1 MGTKNGL
8 FKKLLLCVL
17 AALMLSLVLSACE
30 LEDPVRESTYYIN
43 DNQSNYY
50 NKDHTTTDE
59 AVDEFTDS
67 ITALRKY
74 LDSESFV
81 DSGYY
86 MGVDFDIDVLDP
98 ENNTAGNFALRIQSY
113 LYTYPYE
120 DDDGN
125 PIYKYYENGRYYD
138 ENNEEGTRTLVSAL
152 EIHNE
157 AIKKSDICIEWYNGA
172 TNEVL
177 IGLYFDGINSNAD
190 NPGNILYLNIQGYK
204 RSFPDFGDTVLYQQL
219 IRLLVNLSVEGI
231 LESLGLQGDA
241 GTGSINSTMASLVGE
256 NYKRVVNGDL
266 VSLLFYSVTLDAIA
280 GDVNELIYDLL
291 GVFGRKWDPMTNKF
305 LGFKF
310 STVANAIIQSI
321 NADMRAI
328 ISPDKSDVSDV
339 LTNAEFAFAGV
350 VNSYDVLYTYTSNI
364 KFDYGWTYP
373 ETLKLDTDYYTMFD
387 YGNYEFDGLLY
398 VPAWDAQFDAEI
410 KTDIQQYDNSTNNVF
425 MEFRDI
431 ANGELMIGLY
441 YREERAWLDIS
452 GMAYMYGWV
461 DVESLGFPQVWDDH
475 LDLAE
480 VLGKFFR
487 IINNTI
493 VSIVDSILDPASS
506 DKENKVLEYLMAK
519 TSFTEK
525 DPEDIFSIN
534 SETLQLD
541 IELVKQ
547 MLEET
552 GVGSFSTRQ
561 IINILDSMLPYT
573 MDQIAIMLG
582 IASAEIMLEKTYF
595 TLTWDVDEQ
604 EFTIIMYTNVG
615 VTPGEPSTM
624 IFQLELVPIHFGEYV
639 PITEIDFT
647 NFKPLG
653 EIYTYSGTLRGNF
666 IFSSQETVD
675 LSKLLSATIGE
686 SSGLNT
692 PYVLAQN
699 AGLSF
704 TLVYDQF
711 VKDQYA
717 DGRWKLAGRSAF
729 ELTVWLTGSEST
741 IIIGLASD
749 DVCFNNEVYKDLPAR
764 EDELGYVWVNIAC
777 VTKNGTQV
785 IPKMKIREDVFMAS
799 MSAYMNNETSI
810 EDDVSS
816 FADNDFNLSLT
827 SIITALC
834 KDAYVIAAADQ
845 LEITSSNETLQNLFR
860 VNGLIGNIKVD
871 AGFEYRVKG
880 LESIRKQYLM
890 YEVGFFDN
898 ITGNSPYDTAL
909 HDRLPVFFYE
919 DYMDDY
925 DPLKYD
931 FLVYKD
937 NVILDD
943 GTMILAGTIYLFELG
958 ARRVVSRQNID
969 YPSNSFFNRED
980 ANNQDIARVKFV
992 LEDLVL
998 DPTKE
1003 ITRENMLVFESEG
1016 KYYYRTYYGKQRQV
1030 NDDYIEVGDDGTVYV
1045 YWLGIS
1051 EVLFH
1056 DEGANFYFFDRNRAI
1071 ENEDGDH
1078 AYISVSTDRDLLF
1091 EYDPDSVEITE
1102 DCKTQYAPRTNGS
1115 FMGEVRRYF
1124 ITFESLDSGELGK
1137 IENLYYNDESEYPQ
1151 YYSKEDEEYVVEV
1164 YDDDG
1169 VLISST
1175 KTPISLYVMEPCE
1188 PLRESVGV
1196 NVKTDGSTT
1205 QLKNFNARFVID
1217 WELASADK
1225 KGYMTVTEV
1234 IVAPGMMGEISF
1246 PIRII
1251 VVNRE
1256 IDTNDYVSV
1265 YTTEEEVASRAP
1277 VVDEIDIDP
1286 YDYALAKYEYLSDT
1300 ANFNPAILYSRENI
1314 ERAYAEAVAEFSAA
1328 YFAQPKFAFSIAF
1341 AWQQSYLYA
1350 NDVGNAYIARSY
1362 DNYAD
1367 GVLTRY
1373 DWSYDVCEKGSNL
1386 ESSVSPL
1393 GGTIYLHTYFRGQLI
1408 ALRVN
1413 VGKREFSHLKFYE
1426 SDTFSPKTY
1435 NADNGSNDVYVN
1447 GVYRG
1452 NYYDEDTY
1460 EIETQPIFVFTD
1472 GISEYEYVFDM
1483 KVVRGLLK
1491 NGDGTYSGA
1500 YETDDSYGL
1509 KWGNSAILNVTSKGS
1524 SYGEYAYSYLYKES
1538 EYTELEQRYDA
1549 LSDAQR
1555 AKTVKIFRSDKT
1567 TTEGRLYER
1576 AADGR
1581 VKMRTVWAY
1590 SELAGILSL
1599 SELRGTVFTVE
1610 YGTGEA
1616 TKYASDRVGN
1626 AMMRD
1631 TDVEGETVLY
1641 NRPFYYFYLR
1651 SDPTQ
1656 PVHLTEEE
1664 YELYVAG
1671 DAATRAKYGFNT
1683 DNSDSITT
1691 AGLDLYYLFRLYFS
1705 LDNKL
1710 YAISTLSNGIIDPEH
1725 LDDQAV
1731 GVTDFSLIE
1740 LRIVADCPQL
1750 DVDVA
1755 GTETDRLTGEPF
1767 VMNKVNA
1774 GDATALGYYKV
1785 DPLNAE
1791 TLYLPDS
1798 LEIYFEYEGFVS
1810 THTFG
1815 GLSWC
1820 AYFDADGNPVYTY
1833 YDAELGAYVPII
1845 EVVTDASGRTRYKVA
1860 IDVESLTEELIFRAM
1875 VKIGNA
1881 TSGYREITVAV
1892 RILSKDPT
1900 NVDFYVNAT
1909 GEKLETPA
1917 TVTEVV
1923 SGSNMTKFTYYT
1935 YYANTFENFV
1945 LPDRLLATFS
1955 DGHTQIY
1962 VPTWAP
1968 AKTGADFIFE
1978 PNTVMTLVTTIGT
1991 EGGVT
1996 VDIYL
2001 VVVVE
2006 NYELNKMEVNNEFSS
2021 YYVTVKS
2028 ENGEILDRKVTVGS
2042 LFKLDGREIGYYYQS
2057 TSAYYIHISTGAA
2070 EDGDTPGGEIGLYT
2084 MDAETGRYIWRRS
2097 VGVYE
2102 FISALYSRAT
2112 ITLNKYETEMNSQKI
2127 INDEASIFDHSVLM
2141 RRGTSTLTVSIKEA
2155 ATVKYEFRPAE
2166 GNANVMTVELKYT
2179 DPGTGVEYTADVNSE
2194 GLLTISY
2201 RDVAVRNIS
2210 YAELAAYIIAENMA
2224 EKYVEWRVVSVDGKY
2239 EDGNGVAFGQ
2249 GTALSSY
2256 VSYNSDEKRVDIDA
2270 ALGLGENGEIA
2281 LRNNL
2286 NRTVTMSY
2294 RELVYRLTNYY
2305 RYLRVAAGTTRT
2317 VANKNISVK
2326 NLYEIMDINDML
2338 VRPRD
2343 VGDGMPDGKYVVA
2356 LGTGAGSYDLRA
2368 RLIFT
2373 GGYYLTQDSRG
2384 TETVNVTVYT
2394 AGGAA
2399 QYSDG
2404 YILGNSVSA
2413 SVTAIVNDGTN
2424 NTRRFNYN
2432 RSATDEKL
2440 TEWYV
2445 EVMAGGNPTN
2455 INRISAGDI
2464 ISYIP
2469 ADAIYSTGR
2478 ARQITI
2484 SALTSEGF
2492 RITRTI
2498 VFEELP
2504 TSMNDGFSGG
2514 NPNAPF
2520 EETQTFAIMD
2530 GLITVENIYD
2540 FAYPSVAEYLGA
2552 TGYLPTTLTV
2562 SVNGRQITVSGVE
2575 WKINSVWYGAPD
2587 SVLGGL
2593 TYKGTTGKYVM
2604 ATADILGYTDSAGI
2618 RYGATR
2624 ISLYVQINS
2633 AEVMILP
2640 WETDDRGSGLATET
2654 LEDGGKRVY
2663 RVYIDA
2669 YADTDAVRRGAIKTD
2684 DTGKRYLELPSE
2696 LLASYTSGETFAFNN
2711 VRYVYGGT
2719 RAVNRIY
2726 FDARGIDVST
2736 MTSSSGDL
2744 SGISVGQL
2752 NEREL
2757 VLSVE
2762 LGLEQT
2768 LEIRFYFHNKRPKET
2783 EGIVYYTEYLV
2794 DGSRVLYSAL
2804 PESEK
2809 AKRVGST
2816 NKYLFVEGED
2826 GYAKSANLL
2835 YYYEAYYVNG
2845 VQVRYNTLSEEDRN
2859 AVIEGTEVKLYTV
2872 GSSGYALKAN
2882 LVYNDAT
2889 AVIDIDDT
2897 AIRNA
2902 IYEERRSDFTSYQ
2915 SEMLAGVNLIRVETN
2930 LENVIAAAQE
2940 IRSGIRLAIDRIEIS
2955 ASEVGT
2961 TAAAISEKL
2970 LAWTTEFS
2978 FRGAYDES
2986 ALPTRRAYDEDE
2998 SYNYAL
3004 SKLKEAANALA
3015 FYDGTEMG
3023 TYVSLILATI
3033 RGSGSVSSKERT
3045 INERIAGYFEE
3056 FVLNAYNAAIRGCVE
3071 KEYERMFT
3079 AELEGF
3085 TAEEYNDAI
3094 SYKNMTEAGFDA
3106 DAVISDIYRLR
3117 SMEASGISAA
3127 LAAKQ
3132 IDIARAEAIGFGF
3145 VAQYEDYTVGG
3156 RRVSYSELS
3165 DADKNATVQYEGGEK
3180 VFVYIKGAA
3189 GQAQK
3194 LSLTYTYEELA
3205 YAAIVQAIIEA
3216 YDYADGT
3223 TVRGDENAAAI
3234 KKTVV
3239 KLFESR
3245 LDLNRHRFGGA
3256 AVSGSKAETYTLD
3269 AFVKDYAYNRT
3280 AANLTKKVMRAYL
3293 VNAIREGM
3301 DFTALSSGT
3310 TEDREK
3316 WNEYKGL
3323 YGNVIRYSYNSITN
3337 YSTTVNALRRSLLS
3351 GAGITDVL
3359 RNLLAS
3365 GIKSFTETVY
3375 AEAEYMGTIKDI
3387 QEINGQIIDVSRYG
3401 TSGYSLDRFAAL
3413 LDENLAMY
3421 YIEPYYSYRAVPY
3434 KILVFFTGDD
3444 RADDESGRPY
3454 ETEITWG
3461 TDGISGNVSYAGI
3474 TGTLTGTLVSGV
3486 TGESTTLH
3494 IAAIVA
3500 RRVLAD
3506 EEKSVT
3512 TEYIEDGLV
3521 YATESTTGGKL
3532 TEDGLYYMYKA
3543 SSGYVYYYEFDASFT
3558 TTDDY
3563 TANGKIAYTLRYE
3576 DRFGVKKMSE
3586 FAGYDATATII
3597 YAFVNE
3603 YGETGRLER
3612 QSLYVYNP
3620 FEFSQ
3625 SNDMPKGIMVG
3636 GQMMTV
3642 RWNNV
3647 GIQPTGNITTVTDG
3661 SRQVVKGR
3669 VESDAGQEVEMS
3681 VFVAKWSYAG
3691 FYRRTDAASGT
3702 AFEVEGEEQRFVYM
3716 NPLSFYFSA
3725 YTPYSAE
3732 DYYLVAFAVSIIMP
3746 DPTTGE
3752 KGVRRIVFEK
3762 DASGAFTGV
3771 KVQEK
3776 DEGFV
3781 RKLFYPE
3788 DSRLFEYGTDDDTM
3802 AAVNA
3807 RKRYVIYWEALQKN
3821 RVVNNQLSQQSGC
3834 LVYLG
3839 NEDVGQ
3845 FTLDGLKEQSDTTAP
3860 TRAVYSCERMTISE
3874 IAFVTLDGLT
3884 VEKNGDVVTFV
3895 CGETGISYTLD
3906 IRNLA
3911 FVCGECGETHLAG
3924 ETGELVLECE
3934 NATCGSYG
3942 HKVYYNTADGSARCD
3957 DEVCKLY
3964 EEIKDV
3970 LLAQN
3975 GQAAVAVSPDGYL
3988 PTTGDVVLRENN
4000 VHYRRDELR
4009 IRFLW
4014 NNNFESTVTG
4024 LMRFV
4029 RSAYPDVEEASVRNY
4044 AINLIMTW
4052 DEIIENER
4060 QEIIDLA
4067 KDYMRS
4073 ENEYLGDNYT
4083 DEMCSRDAYA
4093 LLAVNERYDYNS
4105 DINRLRG
4112 GGNNNVLATVLIS
4125 VKNGSAVYTGTLT
4138 VKVLF
4143 ADYSPIAYY
4152 RKRGNAYENVTGALT
4167 KAEYDAAI
4175 RNGQRFCDELY
4186 IAVRAEYWNMAQNKN
4201 AYETDGLNSVVPYDN
4216 IGDDMYKL
4224 LQIYAERN
4232 AFDRTGAKRDFV
4244 GNDGAD
4250 KQYLVRITDI
4260 EWEYDEG
4267 TGRITSK
4274 SFTLDGTKYE
4284 YDLLQMILQ

>member
-8 FKKLLLCVL
+8 FKKFLMCVL
-17 AALMLSLVLSACE
+17 AALMFSVVLSACE
-30 LEDPVRESTYYIN
+30 LEDPVRDSTYYIN
-43 DNQSNYY
+43 DNQGNYY
-50 NKDHTTTDE
+50 NKDHTTNEE
-59 AVDEFTDS
+59 AVDEFTES

-86 MGVDFDIDVLDP
+86 MGVDFDIDILDP
-98 ENNTAGNFALRIQSY
+98 NDNTAGNFALRVQAY

-120 DDDGN
+120 DEEGN
-125 PIYKYYENGRYYD
+125 PIYKYYENGKYYD

-177 IGLYFDGINSNAD
+177 IGLYFDGLNSNAD
-190 NPGNILYLNIQGYK
+190 NPGNILYMNVQGYK
-204 RSFPDFGDTVLYQQL
+204 RSFPDFGDTVIYQQL
-219 IRLLVNLSVEGI
+219 VRLLVNLSVEGL

-241 GTGSINSTMASLVGE
+241 GTSSINSTLTSLVGE

-266 VSLLFYSVTLDAIA
+266 ISLLFYSVTLDAIA
-280 GDVNELIYDLL
+280 GNVNELIYDLL
-291 GVFGRKWDPMTNKF
+291 GVFGRKWDPMTYKF

-310 STVANAIIQSI
+310 STVANALIQTI

-328 ISPDKSDVSDV
+328 ISPDKSGVTNV
-339 LTNAEFAFAGV
+339 LTNAEFAFGGV

-373 ETLKLDTDYYTMFD
+373 KTLTLDTQYYTMFD
-387 YGNYEFDGLLY
+387 YGNYEFDGMLY

-461 DVESLGFPQVWDDH
+461 DVESLGFPQVYDEH

-487 IINNTI
+487 MVNNVI
-493 VSIVDSILDPASS
+493 VSIVDSILNPASS

-525 DPEDIFSIN
+525 DPDDIFSIN

-552 GVGSFSTRQ
+552 GVGSYSTRQ
-561 IINILDSMLPYT
+561 IINILDSMMPYT

-595 TLTWDVDEQ
+595 TLTWDVDKQ

-615 VTPGEPSTM
+615 VVPGEPSTM
-624 IFQLELVPIHFGEYV
+624 IFRLELIPIHFGEYV
-639 PITEIDFT
+639 SITEIDFT

-704 TLVYDQF
+704 TLIYDQF

-717 DGRWKLAGRSAF
+717 DGRLKKAGRSAF
-729 ELTVWLTGSEST
+729 ELTVWLTGSESS

-749 DVCFNNEVYKDLPAR
+749 DVCFDNEVYKDLPAR

-785 IPKMKIREDVFMAS
+785 IPKVKIREDVFMAS

-810 EDDVSS
+810 EDDVTS

-834 KDAYVIAAADQ
+834 KDAYVIAAAEQ

-909 HDRLPVFFYE
+909 HDRLPVYFYE
-919 DYMDDY
+919 DYMDEY

-969 YPSNSFFNRED
+969 YASSSFFNKESAD
-980 ANNQDIARVKFV
+980 NQDISRVKFV
-992 LEDLVL
+992 LDDLIL

-1003 ITRENMLVFESEG
+1003 RSKENMLVYENEG
-1016 KYYYRTYYGKQRQV
+1016 RYYYRTYYGKQRQV
-1030 NDDYIEVGDDGTVYV
+1030 REEYIEVGDDGTVYV
-1045 YWLGIS
+1045 YWAGIN
-1051 EVLFH
+1051 EVVFH
-1056 DEGANFYFFDRNRAI
+1056 DEGASYYFFDRNRAVED
-1071 ENEDGDH
+1071 ENGDH

-1091 EYDPDSVEITE
+1091 EYDPDSIKITE

-1137 IENLYYNDESEYPQ
+1137 IETLYYDESSGYPQ
-1151 YYSKEDEEYVVEV
+1151 YYSKADEEYVVEV

-1188 PLRESVGV
+1188 PLRESVEV
-1196 NVKTDGSTT
+1196 NVKTDSTTT

-1217 WELASADK
+1217 WNLASADK

-1234 IVAPGMMGEISF
+1234 IVAPGMMGEITF
-1246 PIRII
+1246 PVRII

-1256 IDTNDYVSV
+1256 IDTDDYVSV

-1277 VVDEIDIDP
+1277 VVDEISVDP
-1286 YDYALAKYEYLSDT
+1286 YDYAIAKYAYLSDT
-1300 ANFNPAILYSRENI
+1300 ANFNPAILHSREDVAS
-1314 ERAYAEAVAEFSAA
+1314 AYAEAVKAFSAA
-1328 YFAQPKFAFSIAF
+1328 YFSQAKFAFSIQF

-1350 NDVGNAYIARSY
+1350 NDVGNTYIARSY

-1373 DWSYDVCEKGSNL
+1373 DWSYDICEKGNNV
-1386 ESSVSPL
+1386 ETSVSPL

-1413 VGKREFSHLKFYE
+1413 IGKREFSHLKFY
-1426 SDTFSPKTY
+1426 DTDEFSPESY
-1435 NADNGSNDVYVN
+1435 NAGNGATDTYVN

-1452 NYYDEDTY
+1452 NYYDESTY
-1460 EIETQPIFVFTD
+1460 EIESRPIFVFTD
-1472 GISEYEYVFDM
+1472 GINEYEYVFDM
-1483 KVVRGLLK
+1483 QIVRGLLK

-1500 YETDDSYGL
+1500 YDIDDSYRV
-1509 KWGNSAILNVTSKGS
+1509 KWGNPAIINVTSKGS
-1524 SYGEYAYSYLYKES
+1524 SYGEYAYSYLYKEN
-1538 EYTELEQRYDA
+1538 EYTDLEQRYDA
-1549 LSDAQR
+1549 LSETLR
-1555 AKTVKIFRSDKT
+1555 AKKVKIFRTDKT
-1567 TTEGRLYER
+1567 VTEDYLYVKT
-1576 AADGR
+1576 ADGR
-1581 VKMRTVWAY
+1581 VKVRNNWTY
-1590 SELAGILSL
+1590 SELGTVLSA

-1610 YGTGEA
+1610 YGSGEA
-1616 TKYASDRVGN
+1616 TKYKSDRVGN
-1626 AMMRD
+1626 AMIRD
-1631 TDVEGETVLY
+1631 TDVEGETTAY

-1651 SDPTQ
+1651 SNPDV

-1671 DAATRAKYGFNT
+1671 DAETRAKYGFNT
-1683 DNSDSITT
+1683 DNPDQITT

-1705 LDNKL
+1705 LDNEL
-1710 YAISTLSNGIIDPEH
+1710 YAISTLSNGIIDPDH
-1725 LDDQAV
+1725 LNDQAV
-1731 GVTDFSLIE
+1731 GITDFSLIE

-1750 DVDVA
+1750 DVDVV
-1755 GTETDRLTGEPF
+1755 GPETDRLTGETF
-1767 VMNKVNA
+1767 VMNKVDA
-1774 GDATALGYYKV
+1774 GDEGALGYYKV

-1798 LEIYFEYEGFVS
+1798 LKIYFRYEGFVS
-1810 THTFG
+1810 AHTFG
-1815 GLSWC
+1815 NLSWC
-1820 AYFDADGNPVYTY
+1820 AYFDAAGNPVYTY
-1833 YDAELGAYVPII
+1833 YDSEKGAYVPII
-1845 EVVTDASGRTRYKVA
+1845 EVVTDASGKTRYKVA
-1860 IDVESLTEELIFRAM
+1860 IDVEELTEELIFRAM

-1900 NVDFYVNAT
+1900 NVDFYVNST

-1917 TVTEVV
+1917 TITEVV
-1923 SGSNMTKFTYYT
+1923 SGSSMTKLTYYT
-1935 YYANTFENFV
+1935 YYANTFENFR
-1945 LPDRLLATFS
+1945 LPDRLVATFS

-1962 VPTWAP
+1962 IPTWRP

-1991 EGGVT
+1991 DGGVT

-2006 NYELNKMEVNNEFSS
+2006 NYELNKMEVSNEFSS
-2021 YYVTVKS
+2021 YYVTIKS
-2028 ENGEILDRKVTVGS
+2028 ENGEVLDRKVTVGS
-2042 LFKLDGREIGYYYQS
+2042 LFKLDGKEIGYYYQS
-2057 TSAYYIHISTGAA
+2057 TSAYYIHISTGAD

-2084 MDAETGRYIWRRS
+2084 LDAETGRYVWRRS

-2102 FISALYSRAT
+2102 FITSLYSRAT
-2112 ITLNKYETEMNSQKI
+2112 LSLNKYETDMASQKI
-2127 INDEASIFDHSVLM
+2127 IDDEASVFDHSILM
-2141 RRGTSTLTVSIKEA
+2141 RRGTATLTVSIREA

-2166 GNANVMTVELKYT
+2166 GNADVMTVELKYI
-2179 DPGTGVEYTADVNSE
+2179 DPGTGVEYTAAVNE
-2194 GLLTISY
+2194 NGLLTISY
-2201 RDVAVRNIS
+2201 GESAARNIS
-2210 YAELAAYIIAENMA
+2210 YAELAAYIIGEDMA
-2224 EKYVEWRVVSVDGKY
+2224 EKYVDWRVVSV
-2239 EDGNGVAFGQ
+2239 NGVTTDANGAPFGS
-2249 GTALSSY
+2249 ASLLSAY
-2256 VSYNSDEKRVDIDA
+2256 VSYHSEEKKVEIDSS
-2270 ALGLGENGEIA
+2270 LGLRDGGEIE
-2281 LRNNL
+2281 LKNSL

-2294 RELVYRLTNYY
+2294 REIVYRLTNYY
-2305 RYLRVAAGTTRT
+2305 RYLRVSEGTTRT
-2317 VANKNISVK
+2317 VANKNISIK
-2326 NLYEIMDINDML
+2326 NLYEIMDVNDML

-2343 VGDGMPDGKYVVA
+2343 SGDPMPDGKYVVA
-2356 LGTGAGSYDLRA
+2356 LGTGTGSYDLRA
-2368 RLIFT
+2368 KLVFT

-2384 TETVNVTVYT
+2384 TETVKVTVYT

-2404 YILGNSVSA
+2404 YIMGNSVSA
-2413 SVTAIVNDGTN
+2413 TVTAIVNDGTN
-2424 NTRRFNYN
+2424 NTRKFNYN
-2432 RSATDEKL
+2432 RNATDEKL
-2440 TEWYV
+2440 SEWYV
-2445 EVMAGGNPTN
+2445 EVMSGGNPTN
-2455 INRISAGDI
+2455 IDGINAGDV
-2464 ISYIP
+2464 ISFIP
-2469 ADAIYSTGR
+2469 AEAIYATGKN
-2478 ARQITI
+2478 RQITI

-2492 RITRTI
+2492 RIKRTI

-2504 TSMNDGFSGG
+2504 VSMNDGFSGG
-2514 NPNAPF
+2514 NPSASF
-2520 EETQTFAIMD
+2520 ADTGTFAVSD
-2530 GLITVENIYD
+2530 GLITVDNVYD
-2540 FAYPSVAEYLGA
+2540 FTNPGVVEYLGG
-2552 TGYLPTTLTV
+2552 TKYLPSTINV
-2562 SVNGRQITVSGVE
+2562 SVNGRTINVSGVK
-2575 WKINSVWYGAPD
+2575 WKINPVWYGAPD
-2587 SVLGGL
+2587 SVLSGL

-2604 ATADILGYTDSAGI
+2604 ATAEILGCTDSAGN
-2618 RYGATR
+2618 RFGTTA
-2624 ISLYVQINS
+2624 ISLYVQIKS
-2633 AEVMILP
+2633 AEVVLLP
-2640 WETDDRGSGLATET
+2640 WETDDRGNGLATET
-2654 LEDGGKRVY
+2654 LESGGKRVY

-2669 YADTDAVRRGAIKTD
+2669 YADTDAVRKGAIKTD
-2684 DTGKRYLELPSE
+2684 DDGRRYLELPTD
-2696 LLASYTSGETFAFNN
+2696 LLASYTSGETFSFSG

-2719 RAVNRIY
+2719 REVTKIY
-2726 FDARGIDVST
+2726 FDARGIDVEA

-2744 SGISVGQL
+2744 SGISVGLL

-2757 VLSVE
+2757 KLTVE
-2762 LGLEQT
+2762 LGLEQN
-2768 LEIRFYFHNKRPKET
+2768 LDIRFYFHNKRPKET
-2783 EGIVYYTEYLV
+2783 EGIVYYTEYLI
-2794 DGSRVLYSAL
+2794 DDSKVLYADL
-2804 PESEK
+2804 PESER
-2809 AKRVGST
+2809 AKKVGT
-2816 NKYLFVEGED
+2816 TDKYLFVEGED
-2826 GYAKSANLL
+2826 GYAKAANLL
-2835 YYYEAYYVNG
+2835 YYYEPYYEDG
-2845 VQVRYNTLSEEDRN
+2845 QQVRYNLLSDEQKN

-2872 GSSGYALKAN
+2872 GTSGYAQKAS
-2882 LVYNDAT
+2882 LIYNDAL
-2889 AVIDIDDT
+2889 AVIDIDDA

-2902 IYEERRSDFTSYQ
+2902 IYEEKRSDFTAYQ
-2915 SEMLAGVNLIRVETN
+2915 SSLLTGVNLIRVETN
-2930 LENVIAAAQE
+2930 LKNVIAAAQE
-2940 IRSGIRLAIDRIEIS
+2940 IRSGIRLSIENIS
-2955 ASEVGT
+2955 ITPDVGT
-2961 TAAAISEKL
+2961 TAASVSEKL
-2970 LAWTTEFS
+2970 LAWTTEIA
-2978 FRGAYDES
+2978 FRGIYDES
-2986 ALPTRRAYDEDE
+2986 ALPARRAYDEDE

-3004 SKLKEAANALA
+3004 DKLKAAATALA
-3015 FYDGTEMG
+3015 YYDGG
-3023 TYVSLILATI
+3023 NAGAYVTSILSII
-3033 RGSGSVSSKERT
+3033 RGSGSNTAKEKS
-3045 INERIAGYFEE
+3045 INEKIAAYFDE
-3056 FVLNAYNAAIRGCVE
+3056 FVQSGYNAAIRGCVE
-3071 KEYERMFT
+3071 KEYERMF
-3079 AELEGF
+3079 AVELDGM
-3085 TAEEYNDAI
+3085 TDEEYNDAI
-3094 SYKNMTEAGFDA
+3094 GYKNMIEAGFDA
-3106 DAVISDIYRLR
+3106 DAVIADVYKLR
-3117 SMEASGISAA
+3117 SLEKSGVSAEF
-3127 LAAKQ
+3127 AAKQ
-3132 IDIARAEAIGFGF
+3132 IDVADAEEIGFGF
-3145 VAQYEDYTVGG
+3145 LPEYVDYTVGG
-3156 RRVSYSELS
+3156 RKVNYSELS
-3165 DADKNATVQYEGGEK
+3165 AADKAATVKYGDGTALP
-3180 VFVYIKGAA
+3180 VYRSGSA

-3194 LSLTYTYEELA
+3194 LTNKYTYEELA
-3205 YAAIVQAIIEA
+3205 YAAIVQAILEA
-3216 YDYADGT
+3216 YDYADA
-3223 TVRGDENAAAI
+3223 TVVAGDADAAAI
-3234 KKTVV
+3234 KETVIG
-3239 KLFESR
+3239 LFESR
-3245 LDLNRHRFGGA
+3245 LDLNKHRFGGTA
-3256 AVSGSKAETYTLD
+3256 YGGVKAETYTFD
-3269 AFVKDYAYNRT
+3269 AFVKNYAYNRT
-3280 AANLTKKVMRAYL
+3280 AVGLTKKVMRAYL
-3293 VNAIREGM
+3293 VNAVREAM
-3301 DFTALSSGT
+3301 DFTAFTGG
-3310 TEDREK
+3310 DMAR
-3316 WNEYKGL
+3316 WNEYEGL
-3323 YGNVIRYSYNSITN
+3323 FGNVIRYSYNAITN
-3337 YSTTVNALRRSLLS
+3337 YATTINSLRRSLVS
-3351 GAGITDVL
+3351 GAAVTDVL
-3359 RNLLAS
+3359 RNLIIA

-3375 AEAEYMGTIKDI
+3375 AEAEYMGTIKNM
-3387 QEINGQIIDVSRYG
+3387 QEINGQIIEVGRYG
-3401 TSGYSLDRFAAL
+3401 ASGYSLDRFAAL
-3413 LDENLAMY
+3413 LDANLAEY
-3421 YIEPYYSYRAVPY
+3421 FIEPYYSYRAVPHR
-3434 KILVFFTGDD
+3434 ILVFFSGDD
-3444 RADDESGRPY
+3444 RTDDESGKPY
-3454 ETEITWG
+3454 ETEIAWSV
-3461 TDGISGNVSYAGI
+3461 DGVTGNVSYAGI
-3474 TGTLTGTLVSGV
+3474 TGTLSGTLGSGV
-3486 TGESTTLH
+3486 TGESVVIH
-3494 IAAIVA
+3494 MAAIA
-3500 RRVLAD
+3500 ERRVLAD
-3506 EEKSVT
+3506 EDKSVT
-3512 TEYIEDGLV
+3512 TEYIEDGLA
-3521 YATESTTGGKL
+3521 YAADGTYDGKL
-3532 TEDGLYYMYKA
+3532 TSDGLYYMYKA
-3543 SSGYVYYYEFDASFT
+3543 RSGYVYYYAYDATLATPS
-3558 TTDDY
+3558 DY
-3563 TANGKIAYTLRYE
+3563 EANGKIAYTLKYE
-3576 DRFGVKKMSE
+3576 DRFGNKEMSE
-3586 FAGYDATATII
+3586 FSGYDAQRTVVYTFA
-3597 YAFVNE
+3597 NE
-3603 YGETGRLER
+3603 YGESGKLVR

-3625 SNDMPKGIMVG
+3625 ADDMPAGIIVG

-3661 SRQVVKGR
+3661 SKQVVKGR
-3669 VESDAGQEVEMS
+3669 IESDAGQEVEMS

-3702 AFEVEGEEQRFVYM
+3702 IFEAEGEQRRFVYM
-3716 NPLSFYFSA
+3716 NPLGFYFSA

-3732 DYYLVAFAVSIIMP
+3732 DYYLVAFAVRIIMP
-3746 DPTTGE
+3746 DPVTGE
-3752 KGVRRIVFEK
+3752 KGVKRIIFEE
-3762 DASGAFTGV
+3762 DASGAFVGI
-3771 KVQEK
+3771 KVQDKE
-3776 DEGFV
+3776 EGFV

-3839 NEDVGQ
+3839 NADVGQ
-3845 FTLDGLKEQSDTTAP
+3845 FTLDGLKEQSDSTAP
-3860 TRAVYSCERMTISE
+3860 TKATYSCERMTISE
-3874 IAFVTLDGLT
+3874 IAFVTLDGLF
-3884 VEKNGDVVTFV
+3884 VEVNGNTATFV
-3895 CGETGISYTLD
+3895 CEETGINYVL
-3906 IRNLA
+3906 NLNNLS
-3911 FVCGECGETHLAG
+3911 FVCNKCGHTHTATGTTELTLACG
-3924 ETGELVLECE
+3924 TVGCE
-3934 NATCGSYG
+3934 SYG
-3942 HKVYYNTADGSARCD
+3942 RKVIYDTVAGTAKCD
-3957 DEVCKLY
+3957 DEVCRLY

-3970 LLAQN
+3970 LLAQS
-3975 GQAAVAVSPDGYL
+3975 GQAAVVVSPDGYL
-3988 PTTGDVVLRENN
+3988 PTTGDVNLRENN
-4000 VHYRRDELR
+4000 VHYVKEELR

-4014 NNNFESTVTG
+4014 GNNYDSVVSKLSG
-4024 LMRFV
+4024 FV
-4029 RSAYPDVEEASVRNY
+4029 RKAYPEVEDASVKNY
-4044 AINLIMTW
+4044 AINLLMTW
-4052 DEIIENER
+4052 DAISENER
-4060 QEIIDLA
+4060 QEIIGLA
-4067 KDYMRS
+4067 KEYMRG

-4083 DEMCSRDAYA
+4083 DDMCTRDAYA
-4093 LLAVNERYDYNS
+4093 LLAINERYDYTS

-4125 VKNGSAVYTGTLT
+4125 VENGGAVYVGTVT

-4152 RKRGNAYENVTGALT
+4152 RKRGNAYENVTAALT
-4167 KAEYDAAI
+4167 KADYLAAVGSG
-4175 RNGQRFCDELY
+4175 RPFCDELY
-4186 IAVRAEYWNMAQNKN
+4186 IAVRAEYWNSDEGKT

-4224 LQIYAERN
+4224 LQIFSDRN
-4232 AFDRTGAKRDFV
+4232 AVDRTGAKRDCV
-4244 GNDGAD
+4244 GTDGAD
-4250 KQYLVRITDI
+4250 LQYLIKVSDI
-4260 EWEYDEG
+4260 EWTYDEN

-4274 SFTLDGTKYE
+4274 SFSLDGTKYE